1 MRKIIHKIKNWH
13 MPSYLFLT
21 GFIVLSLFPIYWM
34 VLSSFKKASQV
45 TKMPPVWLPEITFE
59 SYVAIFETA
68 PFLHYTINSVVV
80 TLSVTGLAV
89 VLGTLAAYGFSRY
102 SFTGSRFMFY
112 SMIASRL
119 FPPVSFVIPFMILF
133 NKFNLTDTRLA
144 LIIVNLFLNLPFVV
158 WILIGFFDAI
168 PRELDEAARID
179 GCSKARAFW
188 KVILPQARPGIVAG
202 AILTFIMTWN
212 EFLFALSF
220 TRRAAKTLPIGITDF
235 YADNFVV
242 WSKVTAASTYAMIPA
257 IIFVLLFQRNLVK
270 GMLQGAVKG

>member
-220 TRRAAKTLPIGITDF
+220 TRRVAKTLPIGITDF